1 MSWSVQTL
9 GTFVGPIGAGFLYDL
24 TRRYAIAF
32 GIFSIASLGA
42 HALGK
47 KTAIRFFLRQLKPR

>member
-9 GTFVGPIGAGFLYDL
+9 GTFVGPILAGFLYDL
-24 TRRYAIAF
+24 TRSYAIAF

-42 HALGK
+42 AALMLS
-47 KTAIRFFLRQLKPR
+47 ARRPQSVSS